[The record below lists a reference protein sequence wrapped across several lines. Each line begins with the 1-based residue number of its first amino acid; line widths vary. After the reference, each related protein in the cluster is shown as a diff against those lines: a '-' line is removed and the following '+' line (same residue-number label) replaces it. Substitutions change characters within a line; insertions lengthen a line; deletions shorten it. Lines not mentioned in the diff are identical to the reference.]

1 MLICKSSPLSSFRD
15 RLLVS
20 GTGPLADSGLGAT
33 GMVRT
38 NASADNNDPRP
49 DVQIVT
55 WNINY
60 NVDYGVRSAEFAGL
74 TREAY
79 HRIYQPHQDK
89 SVKKACLAY

>member
-1 MLICKSSPLSSFRD
+1 MDYYF

-33 GMVRT
+33 GFVRT
-38 NASADNNDPRP
+38 NATDEDDSDVAGGNRRP

-55 WNINY
+55 WNVNY
-60 NVDYGVRSAEFAGL
+60 NIDFGVSSARFAGL

-79 HRIYQPHQDK
+79 ERIYQPHEHKYVLQTH
-89 SVKKACLAY
+89 